1 VTQVVLPGFTDSEE
15 TKEMNRTHSNLN
27 LSRNRHQH
35 RKGFGQG
42 IAETL
47 AGAIILIPIVLSCI
61 DLAVLVFS
69 GEICSDLA
77 KQAARAAANAPGS
90 APAQA
95 AVTNIQTNYK
105 STVTLKSMKL
115 TMVKYDNTS
124 DGVVTVSC
132 AVTIILPVSIPFL
145 GVGPDVPIQ
154 TQHTEPIVGIASPTN

>member
-1 VTQVVLPGFTDSEE
+1 MPNLTDRKE
-15 TKEMNRTHSNLN
+15 TKEMNRIHTNLN
-27 LSRNRHQH
+27 LNRNR
-35 RKGFGQG
+35 RRYRSGFGQG

-95 AVTNIQTNYK
+95 AVTNIQTNFH
-105 STVTLKSMKL
+105 SPVTLKSMQL
-115 TMVKYDNTS
+115 SIVKYDNTS

-132 AVTIILPVSIPFL
+132 SVIIILPVSIPFL
-145 GVGPDVPIQ
+145 GVGPNVPIQ